1 MFHRILV
8 PLDGTAFGDH
18 ALPYAISIARRTGAT
33 LELTHV
39 HQRVET
45 DPRLAA
51 LSQFQFE
58 HVEKIRAADDDE
70 AWFAEGAALEERAAD
85 IAMHYGVRVITRVL
99 HGSTARA
106 LTHEATD
113 TAADLVVMATHARS
127 GLPRLR
133 HGDLAHHLVT
143 RLNIPALCVRPSRSS
158 VPVASAAIR
167 RVLVALDGSEFS
179 EQILDRVVPLAY
191 AIGARLALLHVV
203 SPPGLMIAGFDDLR
217 PPIPHREEA
226 LRYLGHLAERIPAA
240 MPQPELIAVEADN
253 AAPAIIAEL
262 GRSPHHALAI
272 ATHGRS
278 GLSRMILGSVAEEV
292 LRATG
297 KPVLLYRPR
306 LTNRAGELVRSIATE
321 DETRTMNV
329 ER

>member
-18 ALPYAISIARRTGAT
+18 ALPYAISIARRAGAT
-33 LELTHV
+33 LELAHV
-39 HQRVET
+39 HSRAAT
-45 DPRLAA
+45 DPRHTA
-51 LSQFQFE
+51 LSRFQSE
-58 HVEKIRAADDDE
+58 HVEGLRARDE
-70 AWFAEGAALEERAAD
+70 DETVRGEDAALEERAAD
-85 IAMHYGVRVITRVL
+85 IEMRFGLRVITRLL

-106 LTHEATD
+106 LTREATD
-113 TAADLVVMATHARS
+113 TVADLVVMATHARR

-143 RLNIPALCVRPSRSS
+143 RLNTPALCIRPSFGT
-158 VPVASAAIR
+158 VPVGNAAIR
-167 RVLVALDGSEFS
+167 RILVTLDGSEFS
-179 EQILDRVVPLAY
+179 EQIMDRVVPLAH

-203 SPPGLMIAGFDDLR
+203 SPASLMIAGFDDLR

-226 LRYLGHLAERIPAA
+226 LRYLAYLAERVPAG
-240 MPQPELIAVEADN
+240 MPDPELIAAEAGD
-253 AAPAIIAEL
+253 AASAIITQL
-262 GRSPHHALAI
+262 GRSPNDALAI

-278 GLSRMILGSVAEEV
+278 GFSRVIVGSVAEQV

-306 LTNRAGELVRSIATE
+306 LAHAMRTDPSI
-321 DETRTMNV
+321 TRQQSMI
-329 ER
+329 R